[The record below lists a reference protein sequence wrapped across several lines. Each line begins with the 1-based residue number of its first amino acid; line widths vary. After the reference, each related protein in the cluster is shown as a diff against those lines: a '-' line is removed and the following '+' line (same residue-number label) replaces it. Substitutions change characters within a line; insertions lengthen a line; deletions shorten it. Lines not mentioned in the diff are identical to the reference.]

1 MAQDAKATRA
11 ARLGQRGEHQLALS
25 QGLWIFF
32 LEAKWSFFFFFSIP
46 CLHFTPF
53 EQLKIII
60 TIKMH
65 LEAVAQY

>member
-32 LEAKWSFFFFFSIP
+32 LEAKWSFFFFFFNSLP
-46 CLHFTPF
+46 AFH
-53 EQLKIII
+53 
-60 TIKMH
+60 TI
-65 LEAVAQY
+65 